1 MRLTPL
7 ITTPRRHIMLVHRC
21 KTVSRHWFCTYNPP
35 KTTAVTQNRG
45 DCQNHGIHGDRDSVI
60 FLQPPIFVCVCVCRT
75 VDVVVAGPSVSQTS
89 AWVGRA
95 IFRPF
100 PYSTTRLTPVPV
112 TQQRHSTYTHTW
124 HDVSANGVIQAA
136 KGRGQLPPGWRSSRG
151 AQNSLN
157 KNVLRLTTRIT
168 IQTAGLAFG
177 GTGLCSY
184 CVRGVDGS
192 CAKHFTVESYTVIYA
207 ANSHAYYY

>member
-1 MRLTPL
+1 MQNSIKALILYVQSAENHSRDAKSRRLPKSRYS
-7 ITTPRRHIMLVHRC
+7 RR
-21 KTVSRHWFCTYNPP
+21 SWFSC
-35 KTTAVTQNRG
+35 
-45 DCQNHGIHGDRDSVI
+45 S
-60 FLQPPIFVCVCVCRT
+60 PIFVCVCVCRT
-75 VDVVVAGPSVSQTS
+75 VDVVVAGPSVSTTS

-95 IFRPF
+95 IYRPF

-112 TQQRHSTYTHTW
+112 TQQRHSTYAHTW
-124 HDVSANGVIQAA
+124 HDVSTNGVIQAA

-151 AQNSLN
+151 ARNSLN

-192 CAKHFTVESYTVIYA
+192 CAKHFTVESYTVIFT
-207 ANSHAYYY
+207 HLCR